1 MQRPFDTLTPEMEQ
15 LVSMCKRGDLF
26 GVQEWVASGR
36 SLSPGPGRFRTTPF
50 RVALK
55 TGFLSLIEVFI
66 RSGVDD
72 DERLRG
78 LRKSIC
84 SGREDIFELFI
95 KYGADP
101 RDVSLEEVLESRHK
115 PLIQRYVQ
123 IGVDWDEGNPI
134 AHALARGQR
143 EFLGIYLDL
152 RDTVPSAPK
161 QAAMALRKHC
171 SKGRMRWVA
180 LLLWAGVDPRLPVP
194 DLSYPGEE
202 DLLGTALEDAVSSG
216 HVEVVRKIGIDP
228 AKDNPSELL
237 GHCWLANNPE
247 IVRMLLDAGAD
258 PNGKTKMGIPID
270 RLLSG
275 LAWALDSS
283 FSTGFRLEPTLQ
295 CIELAASRGGRWTP
309 EMMGKHC
316 RFRRA
321 LGNISRHEAVRILHR
336 LLDCS
341 ALGADGLKKFM
352 STPKMKALL
361 ASETMGIKRLR
372 TIVDCRPQAIKRKSS
387 PRQSPSQ
394 DRRVSAGGGKSRA

>member
-1 MQRPFDTLTPEMEQ
+1 MEQ

-55 TGFLSLIEVFI
+55 TGFLSLIEVFLQ
-66 RSGVDD
+66 SGIED

-78 LRKSIC
+78 LRNSVY

-101 RDVSLEEVLESRHK
+101 HDVSFEDVLWSRHK
-115 PLIQRYVQ
+115 PLIQRYVE
-123 IGVDWDEGNPI
+123 IGVDWDEGNQI

-152 RDTVPSAPK
+152 RDNVPSAPK
-161 QAAMALRKHC
+161 QAAMALREHC

-194 DLSYPGEE
+194 DLSYPGDE
-202 DLLGTALEDAVSSG
+202 DFLGTALEDAVSSG
-216 HVEVVRKIGIDP
+216 HAEVVKKIGLDP
-228 AKDNPSELL
+228 AKDNPTELL
-237 GHCWLANNPE
+237 GECWLANSPE
-247 IVRMLLDAGAD
+247 IVRILLDAGGD
-258 PNGKTKMGIPID
+258 PNAQTRYGVPMSRFVD
-270 RLLSG
+270 G
-275 LAWALDSS
+275 LAHAIDGPLANGSRAESALKC
-283 FSTGFRLEPTLQ
+283 L
-295 CIELAASRGGRWTP
+295 ELAASRGGRWRS
-309 EMMGKHC
+309 ELISGHC

-321 LGNISRHEAVRILHR
+321 LGNISSHEAVRILHR
-336 LLDCS
+336 LLDCG
-341 ALGADGLKKFM
+341 ALEADGLKKFM

-372 TIVDCRPQAIKRKSS
+372 TIVGCRPEAIKRKSS
-387 PRQSPSQ
+387 PRQSPNQ
-394 DRRVSAGGGKSRA
+394 DRRGNASEAMNRA